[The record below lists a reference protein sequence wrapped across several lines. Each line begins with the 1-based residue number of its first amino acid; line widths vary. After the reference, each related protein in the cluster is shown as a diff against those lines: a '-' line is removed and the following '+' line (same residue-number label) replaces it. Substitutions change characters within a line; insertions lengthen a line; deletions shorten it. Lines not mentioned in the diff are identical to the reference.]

1 MLLSFLYF
9 FFFFSEMRVMV
20 KETRKFSSDFQY
32 PERAKKNNAGS
43 AHIRLSKELFAKYK
57 GEPSS

>member
-1 MLLSFLYF
+1 MLLYFLY

-20 KETRKFSSDFQY
+20 KEARKFSSNFQY
-32 PERAKKNNAGS
+32 PERAKKDKEGS
-43 AHIRLSKELFAKYK
+43 AHIRLSKELFGKYK